1 VALRALVV
9 VLSAAA
15 VATSQAPAASRPTSR
30 ALCALDDFA
39 NAPGPYRRARPAAGT
54 KPARI
59 DAEDSCVSGDLA
71 RCRRIPLDPA
81 STWIAGARV
90 GDFVCVTEGATS
102 GWVRHDE
109 LLLEPAAERP
119 IADWRGTW
127 EHEAGSA
134 TVTISSKDD
143 RTLEVKGEAT
153 WAAGPDAEPHVGTL
167 EGRARASG
175 IELVLGDPR
184 CVVPDRGESAP
195 ESAACSEC
203 HARLLLVGAALVVAD
218 NHNCGGLNV
227 NFDGAYRRRP
237 R

>member
-1 VALRALVV
+1 MALRALVV

-81 STWIAGARV
+81 STWIAGARL

-153 WAAGPDAEPHVGTL
+153 WARALTPSLTSAQHAVDDAEDRDRHADAERERQRG
-167 EGRARASG
+167 GRGEARALAKAAERVAQVCRHGGMLRRS
-175 IELVLGDPR
+175 VA
-184 CVVPDRGESAP
+184 RGT
-195 ESAACSEC
+195 
-203 HARLLLVGAALVVAD
+203 ARPI
-218 NHNCGGLNV
+218 
-227 NFDGAYRRRP
+227 R
-237 R
+237 